1 MFSFF
6 KKKLNE
12 GYSALKNIFGIKNL
26 KLSNE
31 KNEIINFLLESGFKK
46 ELISKIIDNV
56 PENKVDKIFFIK
68 QNLKK
73 IINENENNE
82 NNSKKEVILIV
93 GINGSG
99 KTTSL
104 IKLAR
109 FFKSE
114 NKNTLIVPCDTFRAA
129 AYEQL
134 KFLAIR
140 ENCDFFEDEKINE
153 KKKSDP
159 ASIVYKAISEK
170 SNFFDKIIIDTAGR
184 IHQDES
190 LLRELKKIHKIAK
203 ERSEKENLNLKT
215 LIVLDSLQ
223 GNSLEKQ
230 FKEFSEII
238 KIDGIILTKLDSGSK
253 PGNIISII
261 DIYKVPLL
269 YLTYGEYKTDIV
281 PFETDLFLDL
291 LLGANNDINKE

>member
-56 PENKVDKIFFIK
+56 PENEVDKIFFIK

>member
-56 PENKVDKIFFIK
+56 PENEVDKIFFIK
-68 QNLKK
+68 KNLKK